1 MLHRNMTTSLISL
14 QHGLEDILGDF
25 RFARRSGDLG
35 RLVLLTYCEVRR
47 WARDAKVQKLA
58 ERSSALMENF
68 PYPSRNEFL
77 AAVDELVVELEQVH
91 CSISASLSGA
101 HGCHNPDALSNSPL
115 HELH

>member
-35 RLVLLTYCEVRR
+35 RLALLTYCEVRR
-47 WARDAKVQKLA
+47 WAREAKAQELA

-68 PYPSRNEFL
+68 PYPSRHEFL
-77 AAVDELVVELEQVH
+77 AAVDALVAELEQVH
-91 CSISASLSGA
+91 CSMAASLSGA
-101 HGCHNPDALSNSPL
+101 HSCYGTDSSSNSPHHGL
-115 HELH
+115 H